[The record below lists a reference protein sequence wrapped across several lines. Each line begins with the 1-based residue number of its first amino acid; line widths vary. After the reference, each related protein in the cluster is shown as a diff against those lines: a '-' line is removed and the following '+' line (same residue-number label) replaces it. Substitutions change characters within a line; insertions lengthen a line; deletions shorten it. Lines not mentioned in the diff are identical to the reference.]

1 MDLLSEIVGELR
13 LESVSYWRLELTAPW
28 ALRFPAGGRGIHI
41 VTRGSCWLEVD
52 GGRAPA
58 AVASGDLVVMPS
70 GRGHV
75 LRDAPRPR
83 KASPIEELV
92 RGASPGRAIEHGGA
106 GLPTTIVCGQFR
118 FGTLGH
124 PALEA
129 LPPVLH
135 LRGDERIG
143 PFIQAHT
150 QCIAAEVSAPAEG
163 AAIVTARLSDVLLV
177 QALRAYLRDVP
188 ADERGWLRGLADPQI
203 GRALARMH
211 RSPELDWSVPALAQ
225 EAGMSRAAFSARFS
239 EQMGVS
245 PGKYL
250 ADWRMYRAKVL
261 LRSGS
266 ALVAE
271 VAAEVGYRSEAAFSF
286 AFKRLV
292 GSSPSAYRDDHRA
305 ADVATAT
312 REQQPLLRTQ
322 QSALDGGALS
332 RRSGMRVKRR
342 LP

>member
-13 LESVSYWRLELTAPW
+13 LESVSYFRLELTAPW
-28 ALRFPAGGRGIHI
+28 ALRFPPGGRGIHI
-41 VTRGSCWLEVD
+41 ITRGSCWLEVD
-52 GGRAPA
+52 GPRPP
-58 AVASGDLVVMPS
+58 VALTSGDLLVMPS

-75 LRDAPRPR
+75 LRDARKPR
-83 KASPIEELV
+83 KAVPIEDLV
-92 RGASPGRAIEHGGA
+92 RSASPGRAVEHGGD
-106 GLPTTIVCGQFR
+106 GVPTTIVCGQFR

-135 LRGDERIG
+135 LRGDEGVG
-143 PFIQAHT
+143 PFVQAHT

-211 RSPELDWSVPALAQ
+211 RNPELDWSVLTLAQ
-225 EAGMSRAAFSARFS
+225 EAGMSRAAFSARFT
-239 EQMGVS
+239 EQMGAS

-250 ADWRMYRAKVL
+250 AEWRMYRAKVR
-261 LRSGS
+261 LRSGA

-271 VAAEVGYRSEAAFSF
+271 VAAEVGYSSEAAFSH
-286 AFKRLV
+286 AFKKLV
-292 GSSPSAYRDDHRA
+292 GTSPSAYRDGHR
-305 ADVATAT
+305 
-312 REQQPLLRTQ
+312 E
-322 QSALDGGALS
+322 DG
-332 RRSGMRVKRR
+332 RRAGQGDSPHRST
-342 LP
+342 

>member
-13 LESVSYWRLELTAPW
+13 LESVSYCRLELTAPW

-41 VTRGSCWLEVD
+41 ITRGSCWLEID
-52 GGRAPA
+52 GARAPV

-75 LRDAPRPR
+75 LRDALEPR
-83 KASPIEELV
+83 KTSSIEDLV
-92 RGASPGRAIEHGGA
+92 RGAYPGRAIEHGGA

-135 LRGDERIG
+135 LRGDERAG
-143 PFIQAHT
+143 PWIQAHT

-211 RSPELDWSVPALAQ
+211 RNPELDWSVLTLAQ

-239 EQMGVS
+239 EQMGAS

-250 ADWRMYRAKVL
+250 ADWRMYRAKLL
-261 LRSGS
+261 LRSGAVS
-266 ALVAE
+266 VSE
-271 VAAEVGYRSEAAFSF
+271 VAASVGYRSEAAFSY
-286 AFKRLV
+286 AFKKVV
-292 GSSPSAYRDDHRA
+292 GSSPSAYRHSY
-305 ADVATAT
+305 
-312 REQQPLLRTQ
+312 RETGRRGGQGEQP
-322 QSALDGGALS
+322 
-332 RRSGMRVKRR
+332 RSSG
-342 LP
+342 